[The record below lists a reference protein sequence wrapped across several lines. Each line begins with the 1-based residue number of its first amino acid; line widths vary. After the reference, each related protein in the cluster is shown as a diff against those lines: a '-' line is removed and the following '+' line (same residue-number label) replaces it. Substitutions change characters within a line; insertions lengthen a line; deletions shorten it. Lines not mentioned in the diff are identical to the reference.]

1 MTTYRLTRNMLDR
14 VLGGV
19 CGGIGSYLG
28 MSSWWIRAAFIALA
42 LTTSSFAVLLYVLL
56 WLVIPGQGL
65 SDLPP
70 LLRPGEPRTPR
81 YARPET
87 MLALGGATI
96 AIGILVLAQAMG
108 VLQGTRGDM
117 LAPVM
122 LALIGL
128 VLLVKHLRGLA

>member
-28 MSSWWIRAAFIALA
+28 MSSWWVRGAFVALA
-42 LTTSSFAVLLYVLL
+42 LTTFNFAMLLYILL
-56 WLVIPGQGL
+56 WLIVPYQSL
-65 SDLPP
+65 ADLPP

-87 MLALGGATI
+87 VLALGAATI
-96 AIGILVLAQAMG
+96 AVGIIVLAQSTG
-108 VLQGTRGDM
+108 VLQSARGDL
-117 LAPVM
+117 LAPAM
-122 LALIGL
+122 LLLIGL
-128 VLLVKHLRGLA
+128 VLLIKHLRGAA